1 MVGSFDKN
9 NYTICSFFQV
19 FLVKLEGE
27 GTQIGASDFHSTTSV
42 YTKCNIKLGGWG
54 KLIITSYF

>member
-1 MVGSFDKN
+1 MIFLPSFS
-9 NYTICSFFQV
+9 CE
-19 FLVKLEGE
+19 LEGE